1 MTGSEFL
8 SDGALPCGPCQRSH
22 AYAVKSTPAVAAPE
36 PECTYDDPDVIA
48 EGPKGRIARL
58 ESEVAELRAYIQ
70 TTNDVLAKCTC
81 GAARSL
87 NLLSSSSNTN
97 ATSPS
102 DRDSSPAASA
112 PSISS
117 PTKQPGTFS
126 ETPTT
131 ALLFSSVPPISSF
144 LLPPSPWDTRKPP
157 PLYLLDPLAPFVP
170 GSPGTFDISTTVWPL
185 NIPPPPV
192 LFHLVETF
200 FSSVPLASRLLHKPT
215 FMLNI
220 RQVPTSPD
228 FPHVAL
234 LHAICG
240 LAALYSPIINET
252 RRDSSKDSGPAGSFN
267 SGIVIRPDASEGVQ
281 GERYFPKNV
290 EDVMDIGEDGF
301 GASHIRWAAA
311 SVRVSLG
318 RGDRLFQLL
327 QTTLICTWYAYST
340 GMTIGTYTWIG
351 SAIKLATSLG
361 VNVANGFEPLS
372 RLPPMMLSLLGLP
385 RSHTEAETV
394 RNVFWIAY
402 GMERIYCGGTVW
414 PLTMN
419 DEDISQILPCR
430 LADFNAGTYVPTQ
443 TRQCIFS
450 ENMILT
456 HQPLMTDAWTLY
468 IKATILI
475 SKVRSF
481 NGRYRIKKVFS
492 AQGLG
497 GEAASFIG
505 GSPTESQDFMILD
518 QTISSFINGMPK
530 AFREPVG
537 TTVDPVLYMA
547 HLLPFVAMIQLH
559 DPHAKPEL
567 LNDPS
572 AAQLL
577 FATRGILD
585 LIYKVCATSF
595 DLLFL
600 DHSCSFCWFVAGA
613 SIIRFLKVRMHQKDE
628 GEVARLTQ
636 ELGAVKFM
644 LNNLGDRTVIGIR
657 QIKLLEEIYVIEI
670 GSGGPFTG
678 AEPSLSD
685 LIQREPSPSDGLS
698 VLEDSG
704 ISFITAVLH
713 S

>member
-1 MTGSEFL
+1 MTDSEYL

-22 AYAVKSTPAVAAPE
+22 AYAVKNTPALAPPE

-48 EGPKGRIARL
+48 EGPKGKIARL
-58 ESEVAELRAYIQ
+58 ESEIAELKAYVQ
-70 TTNDVLAKCTC
+70 ATNDALAKCTC
-81 GAARSL
+81 GAAHSL
-87 NLLSSSSNTN
+87 KLFSSPSDAN

-102 DRDSSPAASA
+102 DRDSASP
-112 PSISS
+112 PTISS
-117 PTKQPGTFS
+117 PPNPPGTHGES
-126 ETPTT
+126 LST
-131 ALLFSSVPPISSF
+131 ALLFSSAPAISSF
-144 LLPPSPWDTRKPP
+144 LLPPSPWDTRQP
-157 PLYLLDPLAPFVP
+157 PLLPIHLLDPLAPFVP
-170 GSPGTFDISTTVWPL
+170 GSPGGFDISTTVWPL

-200 FSSVPLASRLLHKPT
+200 FSSVPLASRLIHKPT

-220 RQVPTSPD
+220 RQLPTSPD
-228 FPHVAL
+228 FPHVGL

-240 LAALYSPIINET
+240 LAALYSPIINEA
-252 RRDSSKDSGPAGSFN
+252 RRDSPKDRGPAESFN
-267 SGIVIRPDASEGVQ
+267 SGIIYRSYAAEGVK
-281 GERYFPKNV
+281 GERYFPKTV
-290 EDVMDIGEDGF
+290 EDVIDMGEDGF

-311 SVRVSLG
+311 SVRVSIG

-327 QTTLICTWYAYST
+327 QATLICTWYAYTT
-340 GMTIGTYTWIG
+340 GMTIGVYTWIG
-351 SAIKLATSLG
+351 SAIKLAASLG
-361 VNVANGFEPLS
+361 INVANGFEPLS
-372 RLPPMMLSLLGLP
+372 RLPPIMLSLLGVP
-385 RSHTEAETV
+385 KTHTEAETV

-402 GMERIYCGGTVW
+402 VMERIYCGGTVW

-430 LADFNAGTYVPTQ
+430 LSDFNAGIYVPTQ
-443 TRQCIFS
+443 SRQCIWS
-450 ENMILT
+450 DNMILT

-468 IKATILI
+468 IKATILM

-481 NGRYRIKKVFS
+481 NGRYRTKKVFGT
-492 AQGLG
+492 QGPG
-497 GEAASFIG
+497 GEAGSFIG

-518 QTISSFINGMPK
+518 QTISSFVNGMPK
-530 AFREPVG
+530 AFKEPVE

-567 LNDPS
+567 PDDPS

-577 FATRGILD
+577 WATRGILD
-585 LIYKVCATSF
+585 LIYKVCATTF

-613 SIIRFLKVRMHQKDE
+613 SIIRFLKVKMQQKDE
-628 GEVARLTQ
+628 EEVARLTQ

-670 GSGGPFTG
+670 GAGGPFAG
-678 AEPSLSD
+678 SQLSLTSPRS
-685 LIQREPSPSDGLS
+685 REPTPSMN

-704 ISFITAVLH
+704 LSFINE
-713 S
+713 